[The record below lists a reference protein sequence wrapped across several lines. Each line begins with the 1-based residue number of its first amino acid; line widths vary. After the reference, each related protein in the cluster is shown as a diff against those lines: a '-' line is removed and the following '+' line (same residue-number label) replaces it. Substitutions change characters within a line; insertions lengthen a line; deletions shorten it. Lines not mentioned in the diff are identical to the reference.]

1 MSSVRTALL
10 FLVPAIVVGFFIIMN
25 LFIAIL
31 LEAFAHDEEE
41 GDEEEGEGEGGAGGA
56 EEGGAGGK
64 ESREAETARSVASW
78 AVSSGARVV
87 PRAEGAAD
95 PPKEPRGSP
104 GLEKA
109 SGPGGGALVGTSLDR
124 FGPESE
130 VRLTCH
136 AIASH
141 RWFDRVI
148 IALIV
153 ASSVC
158 LAIDSPLLDEASTT
172 AALLA
177 CLNAIFTLCF
187 VAELA
192 IKVIAMGFVANG
204 PGSYLRQ
211 PWNVLD
217 FCIVFNS
224 LLVYL
229 ASIVPFF
236 AQLKVP
242 R

>member
-1 MSSVRTALL
+1 MRTALL

-41 GDEEEGEGEGGAGGA
+41 GDEGAREGAGREGEGEGGAGGA

-124 FGPESE
+124 FGAESE
-130 VRLTCH
+130 VR
-136 AIASH
+136 
-141 RWFDRVI
+141 
-148 IALIV
+148 
-153 ASSVC
+153 
-158 LAIDSPLLDEASTT
+158 SP
-172 AALLA
+172 
-177 CLNAIFTLCF
+177 
-187 VAELA
+187 
-192 IKVIAMGFVANG
+192 
-204 PGSYLRQ
+204 
-211 PWNVLD
+211 
-217 FCIVFNS
+217 
-224 LLVYL
+224 
-229 ASIVPFF
+229 
-236 AQLKVP
+236 
-242 R
+242 

>member
-1 MSSVRTALL
+1 MRTALL

-41 GDEEEGEGEGGAGGA
+41 EGDEEEGDEGAREGAGREGAGEGGAGGA

-124 FGPESE
+124 FGAESE
-130 VRLTCH
+130 VR
-136 AIASH
+136 
-141 RWFDRVI
+141 
-148 IALIV
+148 
-153 ASSVC
+153 
-158 LAIDSPLLDEASTT
+158 SP
-172 AALLA
+172 
-177 CLNAIFTLCF
+177 
-187 VAELA
+187 
-192 IKVIAMGFVANG
+192 
-204 PGSYLRQ
+204 
-211 PWNVLD
+211 
-217 FCIVFNS
+217 
-224 LLVYL
+224 
-229 ASIVPFF
+229 
-236 AQLKVP
+236 
-242 R
+242 

>member
-124 FGPESE
+124 FGAESE
-130 VRLTCH
+130 VR
-136 AIASH
+136 
-141 RWFDRVI
+141 
-148 IALIV
+148 
-153 ASSVC
+153 
-158 LAIDSPLLDEASTT
+158 SP
-172 AALLA
+172 
-177 CLNAIFTLCF
+177 
-187 VAELA
+187 
-192 IKVIAMGFVANG
+192 
-204 PGSYLRQ
+204 
-211 PWNVLD
+211 
-217 FCIVFNS
+217 
-224 LLVYL
+224 
-229 ASIVPFF
+229 
-236 AQLKVP
+236 
-242 R
+242 